1 MAADRA
7 LARRA
12 VIAVGLLLALLS
24 VSVAAEHPEPTP
36 TPYAKLGER
45 PYADTTDQRLEAAP
59 KLDDLEAVRIGLFV
73 PSRGDRAAA
82 GLAMRRGAELA
93 IEAANASGGYRGVPF
108 ALMVRPDDH
117 VWGSARE
124 VVQLVYADRVW
135 AVVGAIGG
143 ESTHIAEQIVT
154 KAHLPLVAPA
164 ASEASLTQINIPWMF
179 RCFPGD
185 DELADTVVDD
195 LRARG
200 LLRAAVVVADTYDHH
215 HRAQAWEK
223 AFTGRGGSVVAT
235 VVVEPGGGDAEM
247 GVALRVLLELQ
258 PDAVVVWTPLADGVS
273 VLRWLRQHELEAALY
288 GGPDLAVPQ
297 LVAELGAA
305 ADRLRAAAGC
315 DLWSQRE
322 PLQRFREQY
331 EARYGETPDATAA
344 LTFDGVGMVV
354 RAIRSGG
361 LNRARI
367 RDALSEM
374 NGHEG
379 VCGPRAF
386 DNTGATT
393 APPVLRVVH
402 DGAFVAP
409 TPRLREDEPR
419 AYDAHP

>member
-1 MAADRA
+1 MEDDRA
-7 LARRA
+7 LTIRA
-12 VIAVGLLLALLS
+12 VMSGGLLLVALLLAAPA
-24 VSVAAEHPEPTP
+24 AAEDRAPTP

-73 PSRGDRAAA
+73 PSRGERAVA

-93 IEAANASGGYRGVPF
+93 IESANASGGYRGVPF
-108 ALMVRPDDH
+108 VLTVRPDDH

-154 KAHLPLVAPA
+154 KAQLPLVAPA

-195 LRARG
+195 LEARG
-200 LLRAAVVVADTYDHH
+200 LLRAVVVVADTYDHR
-215 HRAQAWEK
+215 HRGEAWAK
-223 AFTGRGGSVVAT
+223 AFTGRGGSVEAT
-235 VVVEPGGGDAEM
+235 AVVVPDARDEEM
-247 GVALRVLLELQ
+247 EETLRVVLDRQ
-258 PDAVVVWTPLADGVS
+258 TDAVVLWTPFTEGVR
-273 VLRWLRQHELEAALY
+273 VLRWLRRHEPDVTVY
-288 GGPDLAVPQ
+288 GGPDLALPQ
-297 LVAELGAA
+297 LVAEAGADAEGLRVVA
-305 ADRLRAAAGC
+305 AC
-315 DLWSQRE
+315 DLWSQRQ

-331 EARYGETPDATAA
+331 EGRYGETPDSTAA
-344 LTFDGVGMVV
+344 LTFDGVGMIV

-367 RDALSEM
+367 RDALAEM
-374 NGHEG
+374 DDDLG

-386 DNTGATT
+386 GPTGATT

-402 DGAFVAP
+402 DGMFVVPAA
-409 TPRLREDEPR
+409 TSAR
-419 AYDAHP
+419 